1 MGDIWD
7 VAPGV
12 LDQLHLSKMQ
22 THTIQFWH
30 VRNRA
35 TNFNSKDYGGIDQIN
50 IPRGTPPLGP
60 GQKILPAVTMDSTPW
75 PNRQG
80 FSRAR
85 GGLDL
90 DAVQNIFAIKEKKY
104 RPTWARLG
112 TVKDF
117 FEGPNF
123 TYRKCLGFGGHGLAL
138 HYRFGDRDQPDQQ
151 FDFVVKVG
159 VSKWPNKGLRI
170 EETETRK
177 LARAAHIVQVIDA
190 ADIGRTPPKRTKK
203 QPRQDDSSDE
213 DDDDSGDEDV
223 DPPPKRPRKRRD
235 ELTPQELARKKINW
249 DKKPSQRSGYQ
260 AEERDDQDFL
270 LLEFVENGDLTRLLV
285 VWTAPPQN
293 TSRDE
298 AEQSS
303 TLVVKMCIAMAFPPR
318 KFHPDR
324 KNHQGELDEVVPDAK
339 HHWRMKRMVHFDLDP
354 WNSESSQKKKHSL
367 VADSKI
373 VFIGSIEPD
382 PSHHS
387 LVPRLKLGDFG
398 TAHEVKQQKREQTTP
413 SKAAIFCT
421 RKSTRLGLLGFVEM
435 KLTQDQ
441 EQFTADWDYIPADRN
456 GSNVM
461 QSLITTE
468 TPRRPPLAG
477 YLNMPSGEG
486 GGETKVI
493 SYGAWLLED
502 EWARV
507 DYDLRWLV
515 AGCLCHDPADRP
527 GLDELLFA
535 AAQGCEKDEWA
546 DEDDAAIRNW
556 LNDVLFNA
564 PAAASP
570 STSTG

>member
-80 FSRAR
+80 FRRAR
-85 GGLDL
+85 DGLDL
-90 DAVQNIFAIKEKKY
+90 DAVQNVFAVKEKKY
-104 RPTWARLG
+104 RPKWVRLG

-190 ADIGRTPPKRTKK
+190 ADVGRAPPKRTKK

-260 AEERDDQDFL
+260 AEERGDQDFL
-270 LLEFVENGDLTRLLV
+270 LLEFVENGDLTALLV
-285 VWTAPPQN
+285 KCK
-293 TSRDE
+293 
-298 AEQSS
+298 EQDK
-303 TLVVKMCIAMAFPPR
+303 TVPNRILWRFWLCMVKMCIAMAFPPR

-324 KNHQGELDEVVPDAK
+324 KNHQSELDEVVPDAK

-354 WNSESSQKKKHSL
+354 WNIF
-367 VADSKI
+367 V
-373 VFIGSIEPD
+373 GSIEPD

-387 LVPRLKLGDFG
+387 LIPRLKLGDFG
-398 TAHEVKQQKREQTTP
+398 TAHEVKQQKREQVIL
-413 SKAAIFCT
+413 AH
-421 RKSTRLGLLGFVEM
+421 GH
-435 KLTQDQ
+435 
-441 EQFTADWDYIPADRN
+441 EQ
-456 GSNVM
+456 
-461 QSLITTE
+461 
-468 TPRRPPLAG
+468 
-477 YLNMPSGEG
+477 LN
-486 GGETKVI
+486 
-493 SYGAWLLED
+493 
-502 EWARV
+502 
-507 DYDLRWLV
+507 
-515 AGCLCHDPADRP
+515 
-527 GLDELLFA
+527 
-535 AAQGCEKDEWA
+535 
-546 DEDDAAIRNW
+546 
-556 LNDVLFNA
+556 
-564 PAAASP
+564 
-570 STSTG
+570 